1 MKTEQGSYDDPGG
14 VEAIVATRDDAMTGL
29 GLDDSAP
36 AIGTETAGGY
46 GSEVGTPSMSG
57 SNASGDRLQDAAGG
71 VAERVAGTAQEKA
84 STQVDAGLSKAG
96 EMVEQIAGAVRQGG
110 DQLRDQQPQ
119 IATFVD
125 SAAGEVDRFARYLS
139 GATAQDVLRET
150 ENFARRQPAI
160 FLGGAFVLGLV
171 ASRFLKASPQGGSAG
186 SRTSYGSGSA
196 YRGYDADSSYA
207 YGGSSQTGV
216 EHGGA

>member
-1 MKTEQGSYDDPGG
+1 MNTEQSSYDDPGG
-14 VEAIVATRDDAMTGL
+14 VDPIVATRDDTMTGL

-36 AIGTETAGGY
+36 PTGTATAGGY
-46 GSEVGTPSMSG
+46 GSEVATPMSDSG
-57 SNASGDRLQDAAGG
+57 ASGNRLQDAAGG

-110 DQLRDQQPQ
+110 EQLRDQQPQ
-119 IATFVD
+119 IASFVD
-125 SAAGEVDRFARYLS
+125 TAAGEVDRFARYLS

-160 FLGGAFVLGLV
+160 FLGGALALGLV
-171 ASRFLKASPQGGSAG
+171 ASRFLKASPQGGTR
-186 SRTSYGSGSA
+186 SRTSYGSDTA
-196 YRGYDADSSYA
+196 YRGYGSGSSYA